1 MKNILST
8 SMPTLLGLSV
18 ILLGII
24 GGVFLILSQNQTL
37 ISKASPDQMPKNITL
52 TNIEGESISISWQ
65 TSTPTPGF
73 VTFGISSPDEKTAL
87 DDRDST
93 PTPTSQGQAPLTARV
108 THHVTLKNLAPSTSY
123 KLKIFSGKNPYQEII
138 NFTTASLKNEQNGFK
153 PVIGSVLN
161 GDNPVTEG
169 IVYLNISK
177 ATTSSAITRE
187 FGNFIIPISTLRS
200 DDLKDILTPQEDMII
215 KLTVI
220 SDQGEGTA
228 LARINDSDIP
238 LVLRIGQNLDL
249 TKVSQSPTPTIF
261 ELQIYDLDNNKSINA
276 ADHSIVL
283 QNFGKNPK
291 EKKADINKDGVVDQK
306 DLDLIS
312 QKLNQPIL

>member
-24 GGVFLILSQNQTL
+24 GGVFLVLSQNQTL

-52 TNIEGESISISWQ
+52 ANIEPESISISWQ
-65 TSTPTPGF
+65 TSTPTTGF
-73 VTFGISSPDEKTAL
+73 VTFGTSSPDEKTAL

-93 PTPTSQGQAPLTARV
+93 PTTRI
-108 THHVTLKNLAPSTSY
+108 THHVTLKKLLPSANY
-123 KLKIFSGKNPYQEII
+123 KLKIFSGKVPYQEII
-138 NFTTASLKNEQNGFK
+138 EFTTASSQDKQNGFK
-153 PVIGSVLN
+153 PVIGSVLS
-161 GDNPVTEG
+161 GQDPLLDG

-177 ATTSSAITRE
+177 AITSSTTIRE

-200 DDLKDILTPQEDMII
+200 ENLKDIFIPQKDMII
-215 KLTVI
+215 KLTVV

-228 LARINDSDIP
+228 LARITDSDTSI
-238 LVLRIGQNLDL
+238 VLKIGQNLDL
-249 TKVSQSPTPTIF
+249 TKVKPSPPPTVF
-261 ELQIYDLDNNKSINA
+261 ELNIFDLDNNGSINA
-276 ADHSIVL
+276 ADHAIVL

-291 EKKADINKDGVVDQK
+291 EKRADINKDGVVDQK
-306 DLDLIS
+306 DVELIS
-312 QKLNQPIL
+312 QKINQPLQ